1 MRRMKS
7 VRVRS
12 LELLLALVC
21 VVTGAEVV
29 HAQTVPVG
37 SALHAE
43 HLDAVYAERFA
54 AWHEAVLAASPE
66 RLEIARA
73 EGLLTRIAPLA
84 WPLREQLD
92 VLRRELGPE
101 LTRAESSL
109 ARLVDDLDLQ
119 AVPGAWS
126 AGGERGP
133 VLRVRVAPL
142 EPVLAPVSGVARL
155 IWLEPEGEQVA
166 RTVPFERAA
175 LSAPGFEAFVR
186 APSSAGEHH
195 LVLEIE
201 ADGVVVRGTPL
212 RLLAVNELDSR
223 LEAVDRSALDAGGR
237 RLLGEFERLLS
248 SGLRQPW
255 GLDAERALRALEGE
269 PDAVPMPLVVGG
281 EVLAPRALGA
291 RQGEG
296 PVVVLV
302 ESRGVAP
309 AGLVAGPRGVRWR
322 AAMQAIDGLFAPIAI
337 DERGLSAQLERF
349 REAFP
354 DRPLVVAPRPEH
366 LLVLLSSA
374 ADESERGIEFFF
386 QAIGPRAPFDGVL
399 PGAVLGIDA
408 LPEGAA
414 ATAIPGSRRPLVN
427 DLELGL
433 FVQRWWSQR

>member
-12 LELLLALVC
+12 LELLLVLVC
-21 VVTGAEVV
+21 LVTGAEVV

-119 AVPGAWS
+119 AVPGAWT

-201 ADGVVVRGTPL
+201 ADGVVVRGT
-212 RLLAVNELDSR
+212 
-223 LEAVDRSALDAGGR
+223 VDRSALDAGGR

-337 DERGLSAQLERF
+337 DERGLSAQL
-349 REAFP
+349 
-354 DRPLVVAPRPEH
+354 
-366 LLVLLSSA
+366 
-374 ADESERGIEFFF
+374 
-386 QAIGPRAPFDGVL
+386 
-399 PGAVLGIDA
+399 
-408 LPEGAA
+408 
-414 ATAIPGSRRPLVN
+414 
-427 DLELGL
+427 
-433 FVQRWWSQR
+433 